1 MPSFDGRGGWIG
13 ALRGA
18 LRGGA
23 SRKRPRSWGDFYDG
37 EVDEAYR
44 RFHIDL
50 HAPYLEA
57 IRSFRPARTLE
68 AGCGT
73 ALFSGALAEEG
84 VRACALDLDAGVV
97 ALVRTRAPSL
107 RCLRGDLFRLPFAS
121 SSFDVSFSQ
130 GVLEHFNPPRI
141 RHALHEQLRVARAVV
156 FSVPNLHYRWGEYGD
171 EKLWSLAAWREILRD
186 LPVVRLEAY
195 HRATLRRNLFIPRLI
210 MTLGVLA
217 RP

>member
-1 MPSFDGRGGWIG
+1 MPLFDGRGGWVG

-18 LRGGA
+18 LRGGV
-23 SRKRPRSWGDFYDG
+23 SRQRLRSWGDFYDG

-44 RFHIDL
+44 RFHLAL

-57 IRSFRPARTLE
+57 IRSFRPERTLE

-73 ALFSGALAEEG
+73 AIFSEALAGAG

-97 ALVRTRAPSL
+97 ASVCARVPLMRS
-107 RCLRGDLFRLPFAS
+107 LRGDLFRLPFAS

-130 GVLEHFNPPRI
+130 GVLEHFAPARI
-141 RHALHEQLRVARAVV
+141 RQALHEQLRVARAVV

-171 EKLWSLAAWREILRD
+171 EKLWSLPAWGGILRD

-195 HRATLRRNLFIPRLI
+195 HRATLRRNFFIPRPI
-210 MTLGVLA
+210 MTLGVLV